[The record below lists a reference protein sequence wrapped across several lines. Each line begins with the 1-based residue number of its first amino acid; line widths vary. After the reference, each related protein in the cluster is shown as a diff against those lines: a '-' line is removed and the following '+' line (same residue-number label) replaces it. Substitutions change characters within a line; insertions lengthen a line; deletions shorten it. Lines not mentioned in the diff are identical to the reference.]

1 MIYLN
6 GEIGAVYLNGH
17 YHGEVY
23 LGSTLVWSGLRKKAG
38 MAGNKVGFTQT
49 PQGAA
54 LMFLPS
60 EAAAIATLMSTAD
73 AQANEL
79 VDGLAVQ
86 GMSLAS
92 TVDPIVAAGID
103 GLLLEPML
111 LRHEA
116 AGGEIVVNRLAPQEH
131 LIIEQPPPSGDG
143 VIVNPIMFEQ
153 DIDLVC
159 SIPEGDG
166 VALNP
171 IAKTLKIY
179 LLMIQPSGEA
189 ANAVPVQ
196 STSGLAVNQ
205 PAPNGSEINFADT
218 GAENVL
224 GASNDSDGSAG
235 NCANG
240 ENTSGV
246 VAGTTA
252 EPEVIVMADMLSALG
267 MKVTGTAEGA
277 AYVPWEYPVNN
288 GGVLTITQVYSATNS
303 QGILEVT

>member
-23 LGSTLVWSGLRKKAG
+23 LGSMLVWSGLRKKAG
-38 MAGNKVGFTQT
+38 TAGNEVGFTNT

-54 LMFLPS
+54 LMFLHG
-60 EAAAIATLMSTAD
+60 AAAAEATIMSTAD
-73 AQANEL
+73 AKANGF
-79 VDGLAVQ
+79 VDGLAAQ

-103 GLLLEPML
+103 GLLLEQML
-111 LRHEA
+111 LRHEV
-116 AGGEIVVNRLAPQEH
+116 AGGDIIVNRLAPQEH

-189 ANAVPVQ
+189 ADAVPVQ
-196 STSGLAVNQ
+196 STSGLVVNQ
-205 PAPNGSEINFADT
+205 PAPNGSEIIFVNSD
-218 GAENVL
+218 AENAL
-224 GASNDSDGSAG
+224 RASNDGEGGAG

-240 ENTSGV
+240 ENTNNIVTGN
-246 VAGTTA
+246 TA
-252 EPEVIVMADMLSALG
+252 APEIIVMADMLSALG